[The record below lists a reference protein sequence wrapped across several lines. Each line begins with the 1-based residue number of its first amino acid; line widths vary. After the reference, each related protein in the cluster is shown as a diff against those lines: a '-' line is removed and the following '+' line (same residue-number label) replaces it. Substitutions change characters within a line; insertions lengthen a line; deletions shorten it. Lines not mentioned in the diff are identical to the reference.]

1 MNPLPLFPALVIT
14 LAVTIAFMLVLRPV
28 ANKMGLVDN
37 PGGRKHHSGTVPLI
51 GGIAMFLGVIAGGA
65 VIVDPNIAYGSL
77 LVASFLLVVVGVVDD
92 IHAVRPIIRILIQI
106 SAILLMMYGA
116 NLFISNIGSP
126 FGLGE
131 ITLGPFSLLATML
144 VGVTVINAYNLVD
157 GADGLSGTLVIITLT
172 SLLIAGGGGWSLGV
186 AAVAIC
192 AVLGFLIF
200 NFPSIHNRHIRAF
213 MGDAG
218 STFLGFLI
226 VGVALS
232 ITQGVN
238 RSISPVA
245 VLWFASIPL
254 YDLFTCSVTRVLS
267 GKSPF
272 TPGRDH
278 FHHWLRRGGFNGI
291 EKVAILGGLQ
301 ALYASIALIGHFA
314 GVPDF
319 VLFFGWAVLG
329 LTQATVIRTISKR
342 HRYYLQRQLKNGK
355 LSPERA
361 KRTKLLR

>member
-1 MNPLPLFPALVIT
+1 M
-14 LAVTIAFMLVLRPV
+14 LALRPV
-28 ANKMGLVDN
+28 ASKIGLVDN
-37 PGGRKHHSGTVPLI
+37 PGGRKHHTGTVPLI
-51 GGIAMFLGVIAGGA
+51 GGIAMLLGVIAGA
-65 VIVDPNIAYGSL
+65 SVIVDPNMAYGSL

-92 IHAVRPIIRILIQI
+92 IHAVRPVIRILIQI
-106 SAILLMMYGA
+106 AAILLMMYGA
-116 NLFISNIGSP
+116 DLSLSSIGSP

-131 ITLGPFSLLATML
+131 IILGPFTLLGTTV
-144 VGVTVINAYNLVD
+144 VGITVINAYNLVD
-157 GADGLSGTLVIITLT
+157 GADGLCGTLVIITLT
-172 SLLIAGGGGWSLGV
+172 SLLIAGGGGWSLGI

-254 YDLFTCSVTRVLS
+254 YDLFTCSVTRALS